1 MAKSSPVR
9 VLLDLLA
16 LRDLRTLARHH
27 GLADAG
33 SGRELRAR
41 LAGFFAEDLERLLC
55 PDSPWLVLFWSDLV
69 ASRMGGAP
77 TRTYAE
83 LRAEVRRACGVP
95 NAGHSTVPAS
105 WLREKLTTARKQPEL
120 LRWLGEVLE
129 EPETTVSAALRYDH
143 GKARIAEWLPF
154 AEAYVTLT
162 RKSPAAPAWV
172 HTVAPLVAL
181 CMGVASAGEAPP
193 SRAAVRAVRR
203 RIQTWFALSTEEV
216 RPLREL
222 LHRGPPKDLVTAVAR
237 CRARLPIEDPSFL
250 MSFLMNFLVDVARS
264 GGALPS
270 PAQRN
275 YINAVAEALSAVR
288 SFWSAWQAVL
298 DDREVEPPGRA
309 EYERWVRAEE
319 DEDEAPAPPNSAP
332 SEQAPRSP
340 KARAPFVDRLTEYLS
355 VLGLSRR
362 ATVKELRARY
372 KQLAFE
378 HHPDRDPN
386 ATSSDR
392 LGEMVRINVAYQR
405 ALELLERVR

>member
-41 LAGFFAEDLERLLC
+41 LAGLFAEDLERLLC

-69 ASRMGGAP
+69 ASRLGGAP

-105 WLREKLTTARKQPEL
+105 WLREKLTAARKQPEL

-203 RIQTWFALSTEEV
+203 RIQAWFALSAEEV
-216 RPLREL
+216 RPLRDL
-222 LHRGPPKDLVTAVAR
+222 LHRGPPTDLVTAVAR
-237 CRARLPIEDPSFL
+237 CRARLPIEDPN
-250 MSFLMNFLVDVARS
+250 FLMNFLVDVARS

-275 YINAVAEALSAVR
+275 YLNAVTEALSPVR

-298 DDREVEPPGRA
+298 EDREVEPPGRV

-319 DEDEAPAPPNSAP
+319 DEEDEEDAPADPNGAP
-332 SEQAPRSP
+332 SDPAPRSP

-362 ATVKELRARY
+362 ATLKELRARY

-386 ATSSDR
+386 ATSSER

-405 ALELLERVR
+405 ALELLERAR